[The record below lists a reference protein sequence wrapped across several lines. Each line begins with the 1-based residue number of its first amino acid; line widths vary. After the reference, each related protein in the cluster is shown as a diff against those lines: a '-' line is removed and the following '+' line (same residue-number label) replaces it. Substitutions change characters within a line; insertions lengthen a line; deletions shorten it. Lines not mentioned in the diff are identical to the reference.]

1 MANKKRGFTLLELTI
16 VLAVVAIMTTG
27 IVTLCASVKSLSD
40 RTQVV
45 STALNDVATVRKQT
59 TMWLSYFDTAD
70 WTISVDNGA
79 TSADE
84 TTTDNPEDTNA
95 TRLTAMHVSRKV
107 TDGNGEQQPLICRL
121 YIAYTSN
128 KQCKLVCEYPTT
140 SDNLLDENYTGKVT
154 VTEYEFTA
162 LRFVHFKEVK
172 DDETV
177 TWTEKDDSG
186 NDITKS
192 RTLAING
199 KTAYVCT
206 VSYFDT
212 DGNGSMHR
220 KEVRFVVVTKTA
232 KAGEAGA

>member
-27 IVTLCASVKSLSD
+27 IVTLCASVKGLSD
-40 RTQVV
+40 RTKTV
-45 STALNDVATVRKQT
+45 STALNDIATVRKQT

-70 WTISVDNGA
+70 WTISVGDGA

-84 TTTDNPEDTNA
+84 TTTDNPEDTKA
-95 TRLTAMHVSRKV
+95 TRLTATHKTVDSSADSTQKL
-107 TDGNGEQQPLICRL
+107 TCRL

-140 SDNLLDENYTGKVT
+140 SDNFPSETYNGGVT

-172 DDETV
+172 DGETV

-192 RTLAING
+192 EKLNING

-220 KEVRFVVVTKTA
+220 KKVRFVVVTKTA
-232 KAGEAGA
+232 KTGEAGV

>member
-27 IVTLCASVKSLSD
+27 IVTLCASVKGLSD
-40 RTQVV
+40 RTQAV
-45 STALNDVATVRKQT
+45 STALNDIATVRKQT

-70 WTISVDNGA
+70 WTIAIGDGA

-84 TTTDNPEDTNA
+84 TTTDNPEDTKL
-95 TRLTAMHVSRKV
+95 TRLTATHKTVASSADS
-107 TDGNGEQQPLICRL
+107 TQPLTCRL

-140 SDNLLDENYTGKVT
+140 SDNLLDENYTSEVT

-172 DDETV
+172 DDENV
-177 TWTEKDDSG
+177 TWTDKDGAEQSEKL
-186 NDITKS
+186 N
-192 RTLAING
+192 ING

-220 KEVRFVVVTKTA
+220 KEVRFVVITKTA
-232 KAGEAGA
+232 REASA

>member
-27 IVTLCASVKSLSD
+27 IVTLCASVKGLSD
-40 RTQVV
+40 RTKTV
-45 STALNDVATVRKQT
+45 STALNDIATVRKQT

-70 WTISVDNGA
+70 WTIAVGDGA
-79 TSADE
+79 TSADDS
-84 TTTDNPEDTNA
+84 TTGSTEDTTA
-95 TRLTAMHVSRKV
+95 TRLTATHVSKKV
-107 TDGNGEQQPLICRL
+107 TDGNGEKQPLTCRL

-140 SDNLLDENYTGKVT
+140 NDNFPNETYTGAVT

-172 DDETV
+172 DNENV
-177 TWTEKDDSG
+177 TWTEKGDSG

-192 RTLAING
+192 EKLAING

-220 KEVRFVVVTKTA
+220 KEVRFVAVTKTA
-232 KAGEAGA
+232 REASV

>member
-27 IVTLCASVKSLSD
+27 IVTLCASVKGLSD
-40 RTQVV
+40 RTQAV

-70 WTISVDNGA
+70 WTISVGDGA
-79 TSADE
+79 TSADDS
-84 TTTDNPEDTNA
+84 TTGSMVDTTA
-95 TRLTAMHVSRKV
+95 TRLTATHVSKKV
-107 TDGNGEQQPLICRL
+107 TDGNGEQQPLTCRL

-140 SDNLLDENYTGKVT
+140 NDNFPSENYDGGVT

-172 DDETV
+172 DGETV

-186 NDITKS
+186 NDIKKS
-192 RTLAING
+192 GKLAING

-220 KEVRFVVVTKTA
+220 KEVRFVAVT

>member
-27 IVTLCASVKSLSD
+27 IVTLCASVKGLSD
-40 RTQVV
+40 RTQAV

-79 TSADE
+79 TSADDS
-84 TTTDNPEDTNA
+84 TTGSTEDTTA
-95 TRLTAMHVSRKV
+95 TTRLTATHKTVASS
-107 TDGNGEQQPLICRL
+107 TDSTQPLTCRL

-140 SDNLLDENYTGKVT
+140 SDNLLDETYTGEVT

-186 NDITKS
+186 NDITQS
-192 RTLAING
+192 GTLAING

-220 KEVRFVVVTKTA
+220 KKVRFVVVTKTA
-232 KAGEAGA
+232 KAGEASA

>member
-27 IVTLCASVKSLSD
+27 IVTLCASVKGLSD
-40 RTQVV
+40 RTQAV

-70 WTISVDNGA
+70 WTIAIGDGA

-84 TTTDNPEDTNA
+84 TTTDNPEDTKL
-95 TRLTAMHVSRKV
+95 TRLTATHKTVDSSADSTQKL
-107 TDGNGEQQPLICRL
+107 TCRL

-140 SDNLLDENYTGKVT
+140 NGNFPSETYNGGVT
-154 VTEYEFTA
+154 ATEYEFTA

-172 DDETV
+172 DKENV

-192 RTLAING
+192 EKLNING

-232 KAGEAGA
+232 REASA

>member
-40 RTQVV
+40 RTQAV

-70 WTISVDNGA
+70 WKISVDNGA

-84 TTTDNPEDTNA
+84 TTTDNPEDTKA
-95 TRLTAMHVSRKV
+95 TRLTATHVSRKV
-107 TDGNGEQQPLICRL
+107 TDGNGEQQPLTCRL

-172 DDETV
+172 NGENV

-186 NDITKS
+186 NDITKNAP
-192 RTLAING
+192 LAING

-212 DGNGSMHR
+212 DGSGSMQS

>member
-27 IVTLCASVKSLSD
+27 IVTLCASVKGLSD
-40 RTQVV
+40 RTQAV
-45 STALNDVATVRKQT
+45 STALNDIATVRKQT

-70 WTISVDNGA
+70 WTIAIGDGA
-79 TSADE
+79 TSADDS
-84 TTTDNPEDTNA
+84 TTSSTEDTTA
-95 TRLTAMHVSRKV
+95 TRLTATHKTVASS
-107 TDGNGEQQPLICRL
+107 TDSTQKLTCRL

-128 KQCKLVCEYPTT
+128 KQCKLVCEYPKA
-140 SDNLLDENYTGKVT
+140 SDNLLDENYTSEVT

-172 DDETV
+172 DDENV
-177 TWTEKDDSG
+177 TWTEKGDSG

-192 RTLAING
+192 GKLAING

-220 KEVRFVVVTKTA
+220 KEVCFVVVTKTA
-232 KAGEAGA
+232 REASA

>member
-27 IVTLCASVKSLSD
+27 IVTLCASVKGLSD
-40 RTQVV
+40 RTKSI
-45 STALNDVATVRKQT
+45 STALNDIATVRKQT

-70 WTISVDNGA
+70 WTIAVDGA
-79 TSADE
+79 TSADDS
-84 TTTDNPEDTNA
+84 TTGSTEVTTA
-95 TRLTAMHVSRKV
+95 TRLTATHKTVASS
-107 TDGNGEQQPLICRL
+107 TDSTQKLTCRL
-121 YIAYTSN
+121 YIAYTDN
-128 KQCKLVCEYPTT
+128 KQCKLVCEYPKA
-140 SDNLLDENYTGKVT
+140 SDNLLDENYTGEVT

-172 DDETV
+172 DNENV
-177 TWTEKDDSG
+177 TWTDKDGAEQSEK
-186 NDITKS
+186 
-192 RTLAING
+192 LAING

-220 KEVRFVVVTKTA
+220 KEMRFVVITKTA

>member
-40 RTQVV
+40 RTQAV

-70 WTISVDNGA
+70 WTITVGDGE
-79 TSADE
+79 TSADG
-84 TTTDNPEDTNA
+84 TTTDDPEDTKP
-95 TRLTAMHVSRKV
+95 TRLTATHVSQKI
-107 TDGNGEQQPLICRL
+107 TDDNGEQPLTCQL

-140 SDNLLDENYTGKVT
+140 NGNFPSENYNGGVT
-154 VTEYEFTA
+154 ATEYEFDA
-162 LRFVHFKEVK
+162 LRFVHFEEVT
-172 DDETV
+172 DGETI
-177 TWTEKDDSG
+177 TWTEKDDSC
-186 NDITKS
+186 NDVTKNE
-192 RTLAING
+192 TLSIGG
-199 KTAYVCT
+199 KSAYVCT

-220 KEVRFVVVTKTA
+220 KKVRFVAVTK
-232 KAGEAGA
+232 GEAGA

>member
-40 RTQVV
+40 RTQAV

-70 WTISVDNGA
+70 WTISVGDGA

-84 TTTDNPEDTNA
+84 TTTDNPEDTKE
-95 TRLTAMHVSRKV
+95 TRLTATHV
-107 TDGNGEQQPLICRL
+107 TDGNGEQQPFTCRL

-172 DDETV
+172 NGENV

-186 NDITKS
+186 NDIAKS
-192 RTLAING
+192 GALAING

-232 KAGEAGA
+232 KTGEAGA

>member
-1 MANKKRGFTLLELTI
+1 MTNKKRGFTLLELTI

-40 RTQVV
+40 RTQAV

-79 TSADE
+79 TSADDS
-84 TTTDNPEDTNA
+84 TTGSTEDTTA
-95 TRLTAMHVSRKV
+95 RLTATHETVDSY
-107 TDGNGEQQPLICRL
+107 TDSTQKLTCRL
-121 YIAYTSN
+121 YISYTSN

-172 DDETV
+172 DGETV

-192 RTLAING
+192 GTLAING

-220 KEVRFVVVTKTA
+220 KKVRFVVVNKTA
-232 KAGEAGA
+232 KAGEVGA

>member
-27 IVTLCASVKSLSD
+27 IVTLCASVKGLSD
-40 RTQVV
+40 RTKTV
-45 STALNDVATVRKQT
+45 STALNDIATVRKQT

-70 WTISVDNGA
+70 WTIAIGDGA
-79 TSADE
+79 TSADDS
-84 TTTDNPEDTNA
+84 TTGSTED
-95 TRLTAMHVSRKV
+95 RLTATHKTVASS
-107 TDGNGEQQPLICRL
+107 TDSTQKLTCRL

-140 SDNLLDENYTGKVT
+140 SDNLLDVNYTSEVT

-162 LRFVHFKEVK
+162 LRFVHFKKVK
-172 DDETV
+172 DGENV

-192 RTLAING
+192 EKLNING

-212 DGNGSMHR
+212 DGNGSMHS

-232 KAGEAGA
+232 KAVEAGS

>member
-27 IVTLCASVKSLSD
+27 IVTLCASVKSLAD
-40 RTQVV
+40 RTQAV

-84 TTTDNPEDTNA
+84 TTTDNPEDTKA
-95 TRLTAMHVSRKV
+95 TRLTATHVSRKV
-107 TDGNGEQQPLICRL
+107 TDGNGEQQPLTCRL

-140 SDNLLDENYTGKVT
+140 SDNLLDENYTGEVT
-154 VTEYEFTA
+154 VTEYEFDA
-162 LRFVHFKEVK
+162 LRFVHFEEVTNG
-172 DDETV
+172 ETV
-177 TWTEKDDSG
+177 TWTDKDG
-186 NDITKS
+186 VEQNE
-192 RTLAING
+192 TLKLGG

-220 KEVRFVVVTKTA
+220 KKVRFVVVTKTA

>member
-40 RTQVV
+40 RTQAV

-70 WTISVDNGA
+70 WTISVGDGA

-84 TTTDNPEDTNA
+84 TTTDNPVDTKA
-95 TRLTAMHVSRKV
+95 TRLTATHKTVDSSADSTQKL
-107 TDGNGEQQPLICRL
+107 TCRL

-140 SDNLLDENYTGKVT
+140 SDNLLDENYTGEVT

-172 DDETV
+172 NGENV

-186 NDITKS
+186 NDVTKNA
-192 RTLAING
+192 TLSING

-212 DGNGSMHR
+212 DGSGSMHR
-220 KEVRFVVVTKTA
+220 KKVRFVVVTKTA
-232 KAGEAGA
+232 KTGEVGA

>member
-27 IVTLCASVKSLSD
+27 IVTLCASVKGLSD
-40 RTQVV
+40 RTKSI
-45 STALNDVATVRKQT
+45 STALNDIATVRKQT

-84 TTTDNPEDTNA
+84 TTTDNPEDTKL
-95 TRLTAMHVSRKV
+95 TRLTATHKTVASSADSTQKL
-107 TDGNGEQQPLICRL
+107 TCRL

-140 SDNLLDENYTGKVT
+140 SDNLLDENYTSEVT

-162 LRFVHFKEVK
+162 LRFVHFKKVK
-172 DDETV
+172 DNESV
-177 TWTEKDDSG
+177 TWTDKDGAKQSE
-186 NDITKS
+186 
-192 RTLAING
+192 TLAING

-220 KEVRFVVVTKTA
+220 KEVRFVVITKT
-232 KAGEAGA
+232 GEAGV

>member
-27 IVTLCASVKSLSD
+27 IVTLCASVKGLSD
-40 RTQVV
+40 RTQAV

-70 WTISVDNGA
+70 WTISIGDGA

-84 TTTDNPEDTNA
+84 TTTDNPEDTKA
-95 TRLTAMHVSRKV
+95 TRLTATHVSRKV
-107 TDGNGEQQPLICRL
+107 TDGNGEQQPLTCRL
-121 YIAYTSN
+121 YIAYISN

-172 DDETV
+172 DGETI
-177 TWTEKDDSG
+177 TWTDKDGVEQNEK
-186 NDITKS
+186 
-192 RTLAING
+192 LVING
-199 KTAYVCT
+199 KTAYICT

-212 DGNGSMHR
+212 DGSGSMQS

-232 KAGEAGA
+232 KTGEAGA

>member
-40 RTQVV
+40 RTQAV

-70 WTISVDNGA
+70 WTISVGDGA

-84 TTTDNPEDTNA
+84 TTTDNPEDTKL
-95 TRLTAMHVSRKV
+95 TRLTATHVSKKV
-107 TDGNGEQQPLICRL
+107 TDGNGEQQPLTCRL

-154 VTEYEFTA
+154 ITEYEFTA

-172 DDETV
+172 NGENV

-186 NDITKS
+186 NDITQS
-192 RTLAING
+192 GTLAING

-212 DGNGSMHR
+212 DGSGSMHS

-232 KAGEAGA
+232 KTGEAGA

>member
-27 IVTLCASVKSLSD
+27 IVTLCASVKGLSD
-40 RTQVV
+40 RTQAV
-45 STALNDVATVRKQT
+45 STALNDIATVRKQT

-79 TSADE
+79 TSADDS
-84 TTTDNPEDTNA
+84 TTGSTEDTTA
-95 TRLTAMHVSRKV
+95 RLTATHKTVASS
-107 TDGNGEQQPLICRL
+107 TDSTQKLTCRL

-140 SDNLLDENYTGKVT
+140 SDNLLDENYTSEVT

-162 LRFVHFKEVK
+162 LRFVHFKEVN
-172 DDETV
+172 DNEDV
-177 TWTEKDDSG
+177 TWTDKDGAEQNEK
-186 NDITKS
+186 
-192 RTLAING
+192 LAING

-220 KEVRFVVVTKTA
+220 KEVRFVVITKTA
-232 KAGEAGA
+232 REASA

>member
-27 IVTLCASVKSLSD
+27 IVTLCASVKGLSD
-40 RTQVV
+40 RTKTV
-45 STALNDVATVRKQT
+45 STALNDIATVRKQT

-70 WTISVDNGA
+70 WTIAVGGA
-79 TSADE
+79 TSADDS
-84 TTTDNPEDTNA
+84 TTGSTEDTTA
-95 TRLTAMHVSRKV
+95 SLTATHKTVASS
-107 TDGNGEQQPLICRL
+107 TDSTQKLTCRL
-121 YIAYTSN
+121 YIATSN

-140 SDNLLDENYTGKVT
+140 SDNLLDENYTSEVT

-172 DDETV
+172 DGENV

-186 NDITKS
+186 NDIPKS
-192 RTLAING
+192 GKLAING

-220 KEVRFVVVTKTA
+220 KEMRFVVITKTA

>member
-27 IVTLCASVKSLSD
+27 IVTLCASVKGLSD
-40 RTQVV
+40 RTQAV

-84 TTTDNPEDTNA
+84 NTTDNPEDTKL
-95 TRLTAMHVSRKV
+95 TRLTATHKTVDSSADSTQKL
-107 TDGNGEQQPLICRL
+107 TCRL

-140 SDNLLDENYTGKVT
+140 NGNFPSETYNGGVT

-172 DDETV
+172 DNESV
-177 TWTEKDDSG
+177 TWTDKDGAKQSE
-186 NDITKS
+186 
-192 RTLAING
+192 TLAING

-212 DGNGSMHR
+212 DGSGSMHS

>member
-27 IVTLCASVKSLSD
+27 IVTLCASVKGLSD
-40 RTQVV
+40 RTKTV
-45 STALNDVATVRKQT
+45 STALNDIATVRKQT

-70 WTISVDNGA
+70 WTIAVGNGA
-79 TSADE
+79 TSAEDS
-84 TTTDNPEDTNA
+84 TTGSTEDTTA
-95 TRLTAMHVSRKV
+95 RLTATHKTVASS
-107 TDGNGEQQPLICRL
+107 TDGTQKLTCRL

-140 SDNLLDENYTGKVT
+140 SDNLLDENYTGEVT

-172 DDETV
+172 DGENV
-177 TWTEKDDSG
+177 TWTEKNDSG
-186 NDITKS
+186 NDITK
-192 RTLAING
+192 RETLNING

-212 DGNGSMHR
+212 DGNGSMHS
-220 KEVRFVVVTKTA
+220 KKVHFVVVTKTA
-232 KAGEAGA
+232 REAGA

>member
-27 IVTLCASVKSLSD
+27 IVTLCASVKGLSD
-40 RTQVV
+40 RTKSI
-45 STALNDVATVRKQT
+45 STALNDIATVRKQT

-70 WTISVDNGA
+70 WTISIDNGA
-79 TSADE
+79 TSADDS
-84 TTTDNPEDTNA
+84 TTGSTED
-95 TRLTAMHVSRKV
+95 TRLTATHKTVASSTNSTQKL
-107 TDGNGEQQPLICRL
+107 TCRL

-128 KQCKLVCEYPTT
+128 KQCKLVCEYPKA
-140 SDNLLDENYTGKVT
+140 SDNLLDENYTSEVT

-162 LRFVHFKEVK
+162 LRFVHFKKVK
-172 DDETV
+172 NNEDV
-177 TWTEKDDSG
+177 TWTDKDGAEQSEKL
-186 NDITKS
+186 N
-192 RTLAING
+192 ING

-232 KAGEAGA
+232 REASA

>member
-1 MANKKRGFTLLELTI
+1 MTNKKRGFTLLELTI

-27 IVTLCASVKSLSD
+27 IVTLCASVKGLSA
-40 RTQVV
+40 RTKSI
-45 STALNDVATVRKQT
+45 STALNDIATVRKQT

-70 WTISVDNGA
+70 WTIAVGGA
-79 TSADE
+79 TSADDS
-84 TTTDNPEDTNA
+84 TTGSTEDTTA
-95 TRLTAMHVSRKV
+95 SLTATHKTVASS
-107 TDGNGEQQPLICRL
+107 TDSTQKLTCRL
-121 YIAYTSN
+121 YIAYTDN
-128 KQCKLVCEYPTT
+128 KQCKLVCEYPKA
-140 SDNLLDENYTGKVT
+140 SDHLLDENYTSEVT

-172 DDETV
+172 DNENV
-177 TWTEKDDSG
+177 TWTDKGGAKQSE
-186 NDITKS
+186 
-192 RTLAING
+192 TLAING

>member
-27 IVTLCASVKSLSD
+27 IVTLCASVKGLSD
-40 RTQVV
+40 RTKTV
-45 STALNDVATVRKQT
+45 STALNDIATVRKQT

-70 WTISVDNGA
+70 WTIAVGA
-79 TSADE
+79 TSADDS
-84 TTTDNPEDTNA
+84 TTGSTEDTTA
-95 TRLTAMHVSRKV
+95 SLTATHKTVDSS
-107 TDGNGEQQPLICRL
+107 TDGTQKLTCRL

-140 SDNLLDENYTGKVT
+140 SDNLLDENYTGEVT

-172 DDETV
+172 NDENV
-177 TWTEKDDSG
+177 TWTDKDGAEQSG
-186 NDITKS
+186 K
-192 RTLAING
+192 LAING

-220 KEVRFVVVTKTA
+220 KKMRFVVITKTA

>member
-1 MANKKRGFTLLELTI
+1 MANKRRGFTLLELTI

-27 IVTLCASVKSLSD
+27 IVTLCASVKGLSD
-40 RTQVV
+40 RTQAV
-45 STALNDVATVRKQT
+45 STALNDVATVRKQA

-70 WTISVDNGA
+70 WTISVGDGA

-84 TTTDNPEDTNA
+84 TTTDNPEDTKA
-95 TRLTAMHVSRKV
+95 TRLTATHKTVDSSADSTQKL
-107 TDGNGEQQPLICRL
+107 TCRL

-172 DDETV
+172 DGENV
-177 TWTEKDDSG
+177 TWTDKDGVKQNEKLS
-186 NDITKS
+186 
-192 RTLAING
+192 ING

-212 DGNGSMHR
+212 DGNGSMRR
-220 KEVRFVVVTKTA
+220 KEVRFVVVTKAA
-232 KAGEAGA
+232 KAGEVGA

>member
-40 RTQVV
+40 RTKSI
-45 STALNDVATVRKQT
+45 STALNDIATVRKQT

-84 TTTDNPEDTNA
+84 TTTDNPEDTKL
-95 TRLTAMHVSRKV
+95 TRLTATHKTVASS
-107 TDGNGEQQPLICRL
+107 TDSTQKLTCRF
-121 YIAYTSN
+121 YVAYTDN

-140 SDNLLDENYTGKVT
+140 SDNLLDETYTGEVT

-172 DDETV
+172 DDESV
-177 TWTEKDDSG
+177 TWTDKDGAKQSE
-186 NDITKS
+186 
-192 RTLAING
+192 TLAING

-220 KEVRFVVVTKTA
+220 KEVRFVVITKT
-232 KAGEAGA
+232 GEAGV

>member
-1 MANKKRGFTLLELTI
+1 MTNKKRGFTLLELTI

-40 RTQVV
+40 RTQAV

-59 TMWLSYFDTAD
+59 TMWLSYFDTPD

-79 TSADE
+79 TSADDS
-84 TTTDNPEDTNA
+84 TTGSTEDTTA
-95 TRLTAMHVSRKV
+95 TRLTATHV
-107 TDGNGEQQPLICRL
+107 TDGNGEQQPLTCRL

-162 LRFVHFKEVK
+162 LRFVHFKKVM
-172 DDETV
+172 DGETV
-177 TWTEKDDSG
+177 TWTDKDGDG
-186 NDITKS
+186 NDVTKNE
-192 RTLAING
+192 TLTLNG

-232 KAGEAGA
+232 KTGEAGA

>member
-40 RTQVV
+40 RTQAV

-70 WTISVDNGA
+70 WTISVGDGA

-84 TTTDNPEDTNA
+84 TTTDNPEDTRA
-95 TRLTAMHVSRKV
+95 TRLTATHKTVDSS
-107 TDGNGEQQPLICRL
+107 TDSTQKLTCRL

-128 KQCKLVCEYPTT
+128 KQCKLVCEYPKANGNFPNET
-140 SDNLLDENYTGKVT
+140 YTGAVT

-172 DDETV
+172 DGDPV
-177 TWTEKDDSG
+177 TWTDKDGDG
-186 NDITKS
+186 NDVPKNE
-192 RTLAING
+192 TLTLNG

-220 KEVRFVVVTKTA
+220 KKVRFVAVT

>member
-27 IVTLCASVKSLSD
+27 IVTLCASVKGLSD
-40 RTQVV
+40 RTKTV
-45 STALNDVATVRKQT
+45 STALNDIATVRKQT

-79 TSADE
+79 TSADDS
-84 TTTDNPEDTNA
+84 TTSSTEDTTA
-95 TRLTAMHVSRKV
+95 TRLTATHKTVASSADSTQKL
-107 TDGNGEQQPLICRL
+107 TCRL
-121 YIAYTSN
+121 YIAYTDN
-128 KQCKLVCEYPTT
+128 KQCKLVCEYPKA
-140 SDNLLDENYTGKVT
+140 SDNLLDENYTSEVT

-172 DDETV
+172 DGENV
-177 TWTEKDDSG
+177 TWTDKDG
-186 NDITKS
+186 AEQG
-192 RTLAING
+192 TLAING

-232 KAGEAGA
+232 REASA

>member
-27 IVTLCASVKSLSD
+27 IVTLCASVKGLSD
-40 RTQVV
+40 RTKTV
-45 STALNDVATVRKQT
+45 STALNDIATVRKQT

-84 TTTDNPEDTNA
+84 TTTDNPEDTKS
-95 TRLTAMHVSRKV
+95 TRLTATHKTVDSSADSTQKL
-107 TDGNGEQQPLICRL
+107 TCRL

-128 KQCKLVCEYPTT
+128 KQCKLVCEYPQA
-140 SDNLLDENYTGKVT
+140 SDNLLDENYTGELT

-172 DDETV
+172 DNETV
-177 TWTEKDDSG
+177 TWTDKDGAKQS
-186 NDITKS
+186 KK
-192 RTLAING
+192 LAING

-220 KEVRFVVVTKTA
+220 KKVRFVVVTKTA
-232 KAGEAGA
+232 KVGEASA

>member
-27 IVTLCASVKSLSD
+27 IVTLCASVKGLSD
-40 RTQVV
+40 RTQAV
-45 STALNDVATVRKQT
+45 STALNDIATVRKQT

-79 TSADE
+79 TSADDS
-84 TTTDNPEDTNA
+84 TTGSTEDTS
-95 TRLTAMHVSRKV
+95 LTATHKTVASS
-107 TDGNGEQQPLICRL
+107 TDSTQKLTCRL

-128 KQCKLVCEYPTT
+128 KQCKLVCEYPKA
-140 SDNLLDENYTGKVT
+140 SDNLLDENYTGEVT

-172 DDETV
+172 DNESV

-192 RTLAING
+192 EKLNING

-212 DGNGSMHR
+212 DGSGSMHR

-232 KAGEAGA
+232 KTGEAGV

>member
-27 IVTLCASVKSLSD
+27 IVTLCASVKGLSD
-40 RTQVV
+40 RTQAV

-84 TTTDNPEDTNA
+84 TTTDNPEDTKA
-95 TRLTAMHVSRKV
+95 TRLTATHVSRKV
-107 TDGNGEQQPLICRL
+107 TDGNGEQQPLTCRL
-121 YIAYTSN
+121 YIAYISN

-140 SDNLLDENYTGKVT
+140 DGNFPNENYTGEVT

-162 LRFVHFKEVK
+162 LRFVHFKEFK
-172 DDETV
+172 DGDPV
-177 TWTEKDDSG
+177 TWTDKDGDG
-186 NDITKS
+186 NDVPKNE
-192 RTLAING
+192 TLTLNG

-206 VSYFDT
+206 VSYLDT

-232 KAGEAGA
+232 KAREASV

>member
-27 IVTLCASVKSLSD
+27 IVTLCASVKGLSD
-40 RTQVV
+40 RTQAV
-45 STALNDVATVRKQT
+45 STALNDIATVRKQT

-84 TTTDNPEDTNA
+84 TTTDNPEDTKS
-95 TRLTAMHVSRKV
+95 TPLTATHKTVASS
-107 TDGNGEQQPLICRL
+107 TDSTQKLTCRL

-140 SDNLLDENYTGKVT
+140 SDNLLDENYTGEVT

-172 DDETV
+172 DNENV
-177 TWTEKDDSG
+177 TWTDKDGAEQNEK
-186 NDITKS
+186 
-192 RTLAING
+192 LAING

-220 KEVRFVVVTKTA
+220 KEVRFVVVTKT
-232 KAGEAGA
+232 GEAGV

>member
-40 RTQVV
+40 RTQAV

-79 TSADE
+79 TSADDS
-84 TTTDNPEDTNA
+84 TTGSTEDTTA
-95 TRLTAMHVSRKV
+95 TRLTATHKTVASS
-107 TDGNGEQQPLICRL
+107 TDSTQKLTCRL

-140 SDNLLDENYTGKVT
+140 SDNLLDETYTGEVI

-172 DDETV
+172 DGETV
-177 TWTEKDDSG
+177 TWTEKDDRG

-192 RTLAING
+192 EKLNING

-220 KEVRFVVVTKTA
+220 KKVRFVVVTKTA
-232 KAGEAGA
+232 KTGEAGV

>member
-27 IVTLCASVKSLSD
+27 IVTLCASVKGLSD
-40 RTQVV
+40 RTKTV
-45 STALNDVATVRKQT
+45 STALNDIATVRKQT

-70 WTISVDNGA
+70 WTISVGNGA
-79 TSADE
+79 TSADDS
-84 TTTDNPEDTNA
+84 TTGSTEDTTA
-95 TRLTAMHVSRKV
+95 TRLTATHKTVASS
-107 TDGNGEQQPLICRL
+107 TDSTQKLTCRL
-121 YIAYTSN
+121 YIAYTDN
-128 KQCKLVCEYPTT
+128 KQCKLVCEYPKA
-140 SDNLLDENYTGKVT
+140 SDNLLDENYTSEVT

-172 DDETV
+172 DNENV
-177 TWTEKDDSG
+177 TWTDKDGAKQSE
-186 NDITKS
+186 
-192 RTLAING
+192 TLAING

-220 KEVRFVVVTKTA
+220 KKMRFVVVTKTA